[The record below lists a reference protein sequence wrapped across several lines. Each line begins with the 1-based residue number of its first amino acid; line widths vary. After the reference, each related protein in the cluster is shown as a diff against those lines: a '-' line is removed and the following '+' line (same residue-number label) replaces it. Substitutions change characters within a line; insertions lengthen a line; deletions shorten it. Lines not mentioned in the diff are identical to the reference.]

1 MNFDI
6 ERKFGFTYNDK
17 PLVSN
22 IVEGDKYRITI
33 LNSRLVRF
41 EYSDFHFVDKP
52 TQKVLNR
59 DFGQQQFS
67 ITETSELLTIETEYL
82 VIHYNKQDF
91 TKEGLSVVQ
100 KKALDQDTIWRYG
113 QKDEKNLKGTA
124 RTLDNINGRVE
135 MEDGINSLNGYGIID
150 DSESLLLN
158 EDGSVTEREQ
168 CKDIY
173 YFGYGLEFKQALKD
187 FYKLTGNYP
196 EIPKYMLGN
205 WWSRF
210 WEYSEQSVME
220 MVQKFEENDIP
231 LSVFIFDMDWHLVDI
246 DEKYGSGWTGF
257 TWNKELFPEPKR
269 IIDWLHA
276 RGIKVA
282 LNLHPADGFRAFEE
296 DYEAIASELGIEQNS
311 ETPIAF
317 DVTNQEFMDSY
328 FKNFIEKNE
337 ELGVDFWWLDWQ
349 QGDVSA
355 IKGLDPLWMLNHM
368 HYLHHGI
375 NHETPATFSRYA
387 GIGSHRYPIGFS
399 GDTHMTWES
408 LAFQPEFTVTSAN
421 VGYNYWS
428 HDIGGHM
435 YGSWDE
441 ELYRRWIQ
449 FGVYSPIMRL
459 HSGKTAFIEKEPWEN
474 SYQTQLVA
482 KKYMQLREQLVDF
495 IHSENLK
502 GSKIGSQ
509 LIEPVYFDYPEEK
522 RVYDFKSQYMFGGQ
536 LLIAPITT
544 AKIKSINLSKTGIYL
559 PKGTWYDQNGFKYGG
574 QSDYIYYADE
584 LDYPVFRKTGSILP
598 LTTSGELV
606 LDIIPGNGKYTFVSD
621 EASCDIEL
629 KFSNNKLIVTYSKDL
644 CKYGAIKV
652 KSNPRFILEKEEVT
666 EEDNLIKI
674 TFNVEEKSMKVSK
687 QELEKLIKD
696 FDFEIKIKYMIEDD
710 MYILNDEADV
720 LSRINAVNCLPIE
733 HDQREAIIAIL
744 MKK

>member
-1 MNFDI
+1 MQFNI
-6 ERKFGFTYNDK
+6 EKQFGFTYNDK
-17 PLVSN
+17 PLTKN
-22 IVEGDKYRITI
+22 IINGDKYRITI

-41 EYSDFHFVDKP
+41 EYSQYEFVDKP
-52 TQKVLNR
+52 TQKILNR
-59 DFGQQQFS
+59 DFGNQDFS
-67 ITETSELLTIETEYL
+67 VYETDELLTIETEYL
-82 VIHYNKQDF
+82 VIRYNKQKF

-124 RTLDNINGRVE
+124 RTLDNINGRIE

-150 DSESLLLN
+150 DSESLILN
-158 EDGSVTEREQ
+158 RDGSVTERDD

-187 FYKLTGNYP
+187 FYHLTGNYP

-220 MVQKFEENDIP
+220 MVNKFEENDIP

-257 TWNKELFPEPKR
+257 TWNKQLFPNPKR

-276 RGIKVA
+276 KGIKVA

-296 DYEAIASELGIEQNS
+296 DYKAIATDLDIDVES

-328 FKNFIEKNE
+328 FKNFVEKNE
-337 ELGVDFWWLDWQ
+337 DLGVDFWWLDWQ

-368 HYLHHGI
+368 HYLHHGT
-375 NHETPATFSRYA
+375 NHETAATFSRYA

-408 LAFQPEFTVTSAN
+408 LDFQPEFTVSSAN

-435 YGSWDE
+435 YGKWDE
-441 ELYRRWIQ
+441 ELYRRWLQ

-474 SYQTQLVA
+474 SYQTQQVA
-482 KKYMQLREQLVDF
+482 KKYMQLRNQMVDF

-502 GSKIGSQ
+502 GSKTGSQ
-509 LIEPVYFDYPEEK
+509 LIEPVYFHYPTEK
-522 RVYDFKSQYMFGGQ
+522 RVYDYKNQYIFGGQ

-544 AKIKSINLSKTGIYL
+544 PKISSVNLSKTNIHL
-559 PKGTWYDQNGFKYGG
+559 PEGVWYDQSGFKYNGG
-574 QSDYIYYADE
+574 SDYTYYANE
-584 LDYPVFRKTGSILP
+584 LEYPVFRQAGSILP
-598 LTTSGELV
+598 LVDGDKLI
-606 LDIIPGNGKYTFVSD
+606 LDVIPGDGTYKFKTDGLEF
-621 EASCDIEL
+621 DI
-629 KFSNNKLIVTYSKDL
+629 KLTYLDTQFTIMYPKKLAENYQIEICTS
-644 CKYGAIKV
+644 
-652 KSNPRFILEKEEVT
+652 PRFKLTDEVHNDGDNDITISYEIKEV
-666 EEDNLIKI
+666 NLG
-674 TFNVEEKSMKVSK
+674 VSRK
-687 QELEKLIKD
+687 ELEKAIKN
-696 FDFEIKIKYMIEDD
+696 FEFEIKTKYLIEDD
-710 MYILNDEADV
+710 KYILNDKADV
-720 LSRINAVNCLPIE
+720 LSRINAVNCLPILSE
-733 HDQREAIIAIL
+733 QKEALITLL